1 MCSRC
6 AGCCRKSAISDWTG
20 DMRFAIVGCGPIG
33 QKRAA
38 AIARLGHQTVL
49 AVDFAKGRAAEISSR
64 SGARPA
70 SDFRVAAEAA
80 DIDAVVIATPHAELA
95 AIATACLRAGKHVLV
110 EKPGGRN
117 LAEVRAIAAAAAA
130 TDRVAK
136 VGYNHRFHPAMSRA
150 REIVDRGEIGG
161 LMFVRGRYGHGGRPD
176 YEKEWRFARAISGGG
191 ELIDQGSHLIDLAQW
206 LLGEFTE
213 VQGTV
218 RTFFWDAEVEDNVFL
233 TLSTADSRIAWLHAS
248 WTEWRN
254 LFSLE
259 IYGRDGKLQ
268 IEGLGGSYGVERLV
282 HYRMKPEMGPPDSE
296 THEFPGEDLS
306 WKLEME
312 EFEQDILLG
321 REPSPGLG
329 DGLAV
334 LDITDQIY
342 RQNSGPR

>member
-1 MCSRC
+1 
-6 AGCCRKSAISDWTG
+6 
-20 DMRFAIVGCGPIG
+20 MRFAIVGCGPIG

-38 AIARLGHQTVL
+38 AVARLGHQTVL
-49 AVDFAKGRAAEISSR
+49 AVDCVKERAAEISSR

-117 LAEVRAIAAAAAA
+117 LAEVRAIAAAAAT

-268 IEGLGGSYGVERLV
+268 IDGLGGSYGVERLTL
-282 HYRMKPEMGPPDSE
+282 YRMLPGMGPPE
-296 THEFPGEDLS
+296 TTSWEYPFPDRSWEAEMAEFIAAINE
-306 WKLEME
+306 
-312 EFEQDILLG
+312 G
-321 REPSPGLG
+321 RRPVG
-329 DGLAV
+329 DADEAV
-334 LDITDQIY
+334 ATMSVIERVYQESM
-342 RQNSGPR
+342 R

>member
-1 MCSRC
+1 
-6 AGCCRKSAISDWTG
+6 
-20 DMRFAIVGCGPIG
+20 MRFAIVGCGPIG

-49 AVDFAKGRAAEISSR
+49 AVDFAKERAAEISSR

-95 AIATACLRAGKHVLV
+95 AIATVCLRAGKHVLV

-117 LAEVRAIAAAAAA
+117 LAEVRAIAAAAAT

-268 IEGLGGSYGVERLV
+268 IDGLGGSYGVERLTL
-282 HYRMKPEMGPPDSE
+282 YRLLPGMGPPE
-296 THEFPGEDLS
+296 TTSWEYPFPDRSWEAEMAEFIAAINE
-306 WKLEME
+306 
-312 EFEQDILLG
+312 G
-321 REPSPGLG
+321 RRPVG
-329 DGLAV
+329 DADEAV
-334 LDITDQIY
+334 ATMSVIERVYQESM
-342 RQNSGPR
+342 R